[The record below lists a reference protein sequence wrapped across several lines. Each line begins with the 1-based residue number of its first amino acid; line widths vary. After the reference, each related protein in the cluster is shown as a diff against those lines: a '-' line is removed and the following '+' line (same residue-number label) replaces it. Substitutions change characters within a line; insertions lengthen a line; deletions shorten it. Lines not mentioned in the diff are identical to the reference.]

1 MEVNTIDRDQRRLLS
16 PELALLLSRAS
27 AAVSWRA
34 WEFVAALILSDLY
47 PNSLTLVAAFGLT
60 DTFVQIATGS
70 FLGAYVDRTER
81 YRSAVVM
88 YIVQHVLICASALA
102 AAGAFFLEPSSIGR
116 AGLSAIVV
124 LAGTLAG
131 AGATGSALSVEQV
144 WVVAIC
150 GKDKEALTRLNSKMR
165 AVDLA
170 ALLLAPLAA
179 AAALQFTTS
188 WMFAIAFAVYS
199 GISFFPEAFLLR
211 LAGVALNAGI
221 NREEFDDG
229 ISSKEKGI
237 TEETKKDEDES
248 LSSSSGTVLDA
259 EIKASCSGV
268 VNVLRGL
275 IHNPLM
281 LYAKQPSAL
290 LMFALALLYFTVLS
304 FHGVMTVYL
313 KVEGS
318 SDVSISIFRG
328 AGAVFGIFST
338 VVFPCVTGRISLP
351 TLSAMS
357 VLFQLI
363 FISLGAVPL
372 SLNILFSRDM
382 LLNLF
387 QGFTAVSRFGL
398 WLADLAISQY
408 TQETTDTKVLGSVQG
423 TQRSVCAL
431 FELLSYVATLVFSDP
446 TQFSILMYFSLAA
459 VALSSLICTYVAL
472 SKQRDFEGATSI
484 IEEPLLLQK

>member
-1 MEVNTIDRDQRRLLS
+1 M
-16 PELALLLSRAS
+16 
-27 AAVSWRA
+27 
-34 WEFVAALILSDLY
+34 
-47 PNSLTLVAAFGLT
+47 
-60 DTFVQIATGS
+60 
-70 FLGAYVDRTER
+70 
-81 YRSAVVM
+81 
-88 YIVQHVLICASALA
+88 
-102 AAGAFFLEPSSIGR
+102 
-116 AGLSAIVV
+116 
-124 LAGTLAG
+124 
-131 AGATGSALSVEQV
+131 
-144 WVVAIC
+144 
-150 GKDKEALTRLNSKMR
+150 
-165 AVDLA
+165 
-170 ALLLAPLAA
+170 
-179 AAALQFTTS
+179 
-188 WMFAIAFAVYS
+188 
-199 GISFFPEAFLLR
+199 
-211 LAGVALNAGI
+211 ALNAGI
-221 NREEFDDG
+221 NREEFDS

-248 LSSSSGTVLDA
+248 LSSSSETVLDA
-259 EIKASCSGV
+259 ERKASCSGV

-318 SDVSISIFRG
+318 SDVSISIYRG

-472 SKQRDFEGATSI
+472 SKQRDFEGAKSI
-484 IEEPLLLQK
+484 IEEPLLLQE

>member
-1 MEVNTIDRDQRRLLS
+1 MEVNTIENDQRRLLS

-150 GKDKEALTRLNSKMR
+150 GKDKEALTSLNSKMR

-221 NREEFDDG
+221 NREEFDS

-248 LSSSSGTVLDA
+248 LSSSSEMVLDA
-259 EIKASCSGV
+259 ERKDSCR
-268 VNVLRGL
+268 VNYYPLVL
-275 IHNPLM
+275 
-281 LYAKQPSAL
+281 YSKQPSAL

-372 SLNILFSRDM
+372 SLNILFSRDV

-472 SKQRDFEGATSI
+472 SKQRDFEGAKSI